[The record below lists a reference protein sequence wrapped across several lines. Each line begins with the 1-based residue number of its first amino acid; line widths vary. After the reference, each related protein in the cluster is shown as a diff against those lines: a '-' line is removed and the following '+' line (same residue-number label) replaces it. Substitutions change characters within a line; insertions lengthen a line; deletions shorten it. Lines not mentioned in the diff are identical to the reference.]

1 MRSSWTVQVGYK
13 SSDKSLYERKGE
25 GTDAEKKA
33 TKLKW
38 NLAINEGMLPVM
50 RNQKRQGSIHP

>member
-1 MRSSWTVQVGYK
+1 MEDR
-13 SSDKSLYERKGE
+13 RE

-33 TKLKW
+33 MKLKW

>member
-1 MRSSWTVQVGYK
+1 MEDR
-13 SSDKSLYERKGE
+13 RGE

-33 TKLKW
+33 MKLKW

>member
-1 MRSSWTVQVGYK
+1 MWAVNPVT
-13 SSDKSLYERKGE
+13 SLFMKDRRGE

-38 NLAINEGMLPVM
+38 NLAINESMLLVM
-50 RNQKRQGSIHP
+50 KNQKRQGSIRL